1 MARAGVEI
9 LQPCGK
15 DQANFRD
22 FSFDIIKPLN
32 QCQKL
37 ATSGVLLEKNKS

>member
-1 MARAGVEI
+1 MARARVEI

-22 FSFDIIKPLN
+22 FSFDAIKPLN

-37 ATSGVLLEKNKS
+37 PTSGVLREKNKS